1 MLTLAIV
8 RLLWFVV
15 TPPGKFCTVEWAEVR
30 KTAFCTLA
38 TSHLTQAVGVV
49 YTNWFSE
56 ANP

>member
-1 MLTLAIV
+1 MLTLAIEC
-8 RLLWFVV
+8 LLWFGVA
-15 TPPGKFCTVEWAEVR
+15 PPGKICTAEWVEVR

-38 TSHLTQAVGVV
+38 TSYLTQAVGVV